1 MAALAAALVLIAPAA
16 SVAATRHQTRQ
27 TATTK
32 KARRPKAAPPTTAQ
46 ELARIAIAAKS
57 KTSGP
62 VLATGPLVWAAPVR
76 IDANPIEGL
85 ACPAVSLCVAVDNHG
100 NAVSSTSPLAGGKGW
115 ESVDTDG
122 NNFLAAVSCPVRNL
136 CVAVDGAGNIAT
148 TDAPGAAS
156 NWGVGHVDSSVTEPS
171 PYGGGPELLR
181 GISCPSTKLCVAV
194 DSVGNI
200 VYSGNPTGGP
210 TAWIVA
216 HVDNNSDYGCAGGG
230 LNCQAP
236 MMGVACPSVSLC
248 SAVDFTGNILGSTAP
263 TAPTLWSSR
272 YVGGAAP
279 KSLWSVSCP
288 TTSLCATVDG
298 ITGNVVTWNPARNSD
313 PVAHR
318 LPIQAF
324 GVWCD
329 AAGLC
334 LASGEAPNGTA
345 ELVGSTNPTAK
356 SPSWKVTDHGD
367 IDSVSCPSKS
377 TCVASDDQG
386 QVSVGATVASLT
398 TTLRQAISKHV
409 PKIGTLVK
417 RSGYALSFT
426 APIQG
431 QLQVKWTTLGAKP
444 TTLAT
449 AVVDFSALQKRTVD
463 LQLNSAG
470 RRLLKGA
477 HRARVSAT
485 ATYKA
490 NTGAVVTKR
499 VLTLR

>member
-1 MAALAAALVLIAPAA
+1 M
-16 SVAATRHQTRQ
+16 
-27 TATTK
+27 TK
-32 KARRPKAAPPTTAQ
+32 PRRPKAAPPTAAQ
-46 ELARIAIAAKS
+46 ELARIATAAKGTTPS
-57 KTSGP
+57 P
-62 VLATGPLVWAAPVR
+62 VLASGPLVWAAPVR
-76 IDANPIEGL
+76 VDANPIEGL
-85 ACPAVSLCVAVDNHG
+85 SCPSVSLCVAVDNHG
-100 NAVSSTSPLAGGKGW
+100 RAVDSTSPLAGGKGW

-122 NNFLAAVSCPVRNL
+122 SNFLAAVSCPARNL

-156 NWGVGHVDSSVTEPS
+156 DWAVGHVDSSVTEPS

-181 GISCPSTKLCVAV
+181 GLSCPSTKLCVAV
-194 DSVGNI
+194 DSVGNV
-200 VYSGNPTGGP
+200 VYSGNPAGGP

-216 HVDNNSDYGCAGGG
+216 HIDNNSDYGCAGGG

-236 MMGVACPSVSLC
+236 LMGVSCPSVSLC
-248 SAVDFTGNILGSTAP
+248 SAVDFTGNILRSTTP
-263 TAPTLWSSR
+263 TAWSSS
-272 YVGGAAP
+272 YVGGAPP

-298 ITGNVVTWNPARNSD
+298 TTGNVVTWNPARNSR
-313 PVAHR
+313 PIARR
-318 LPIQAF
+318 LPVQAF

-329 AAGLC
+329 SAGLC

-356 SPSWKVTDHGD
+356 SPTWKVTNYGD
-367 IDSVSCPSKS
+367 VDSVSCPNKS

-386 QVSVGATVASLT
+386 QISVGATVASLT
-398 TTLRQAISKHV
+398 ATMRREAISSV
-409 PKIGTLVK
+409 PKIGALVSRRGYTL
-417 RSGYALSFT
+417 RFT
-426 APIQG
+426 APIPG
-431 QLQVKWTTLGAKP
+431 ELQIKWTTVAAKP
-444 TTLAT
+444 ATLAT
-449 AVVDFSALQKRTVD
+449 ATADFTAPQTRTVE
-463 LQLNSAG
+463 LKLNSAG

-477 HRARVSAT
+477 RRARVRAT